1 MLQLKV
7 KAHLSPKALRNK
19 LNSQTDVR
27 LFQYWQI
34 IHSVFNNPGK
44 KAEEYGSIL
53 GVAKEKVYRIVQSY
67 NKSGADFDKYLI
79 WGGRR
84 EERSHLSIKQEADLL
99 KGIEAKTQKG
109 QVLTM
114 NDLKKHVENYIG
126 TSVSDDYIW
135 DLFSRHQWKKKSPRP
150 EHPEK
155 NIQNQKKFK
164 KNSRSYWVPAS

>member
-7 KAHLSPKALRNK
+7 KPHLSQKSLRKK
-19 LNSQTDVR
+19 LSIQTDVR

-34 IHSVFNNPGK
+34 INSVFTNPGK

-67 NKSGADFDKYLI
+67 NKNGADFDKEFI

-84 EERSHLSIKQEADLL
+84 EERSLLSLKQEADLL
-99 KGIEAKTQKG
+99 KSIEAKAQKG

-114 NDLKKHVENYIG
+114 NDFKKQVENYIG
-126 TSVSDDYIW
+126 TPVSDDYIW

-155 NIQNQKKFK
+155 NIQNQKTFK